1 MAEGRIETNGVRL
14 WYEEIGPAT
23 GPPVLLVMGAGASA
37 IWWPPEVVERL
48 VRAGFRVIRFDNRD
62 IGLSTHVPADA
73 PDYTLEDMVGD
84 TLGLLDGVGIESA
97 HLAGVSLGG
106 MMIQALALQHP
117 ERARSLC
124 LISSTPGP
132 DDRLSRPAEQL
143 LAFFETPADP
153 DPIEQEVRIGRAFA
167 GTRFPL
173 DEVAYRKLLVADRT
187 RGTNPNNKQGQA
199 LRRAPSRLEALER
212 LRLPTLVV
220 HGTEDP
226 VFPYDHAEALA
237 RAIPSARL
245 VPWKG
250 VGHEMPQQ
258 LMPEL
263 GDLLVEHVRLAER
276 TWHQRAKTR
285 RG

>member
-1 MAEGRIETNGVRL
+1 MAEERIESNGVRL
-14 WYEEIGPAT
+14 WYEEIGPAA

-48 VRAGFRVIRFDNRD
+48 VGAGFRVIRFDNRD
-62 IGLSTHVPADA
+62 IGLSTYVPADA
-73 PDYTLEDMVGD
+73 PDYTLQDMVGD
-84 TLGLLDGVGIESA
+84 TLGLLNGVGIESA

-106 MMIQALALQHP
+106 MIIQALALQYP

-132 DDRLSRPAEQL
+132 DDRLSPPAERL
-143 LAFFETPADP
+143 MAFFETPADP
-153 DPIEQEVRIGRAFA
+153 DPIEQELRIGRAFA
-167 GTRFPL
+167 GTRFPM

-187 RGTNPNNKQGQA
+187 RGTNPSSRQGPA
-199 LRRAPSRLEALER
+199 LRSATSRLEALER
-212 LRLPTLVV
+212 LRVLIFVV

-226 VFPYDHAEALA
+226 VFLYDHAEALA
-237 RAIPSARL
+237 RAIRSARL

-250 VGHEMPQQ
+250 VGHEMPKQ
-258 LMPEL
+258 LMSEL

-276 TWHQRAKTR
+276 TWQQRAKSPS
-285 RG
+285 